1 MDDDFGVLI
10 VGYRRLDNI
19 LNLVEEV
26 ISSGVKEIFIALDRL
41 NDPKGLNEQIQFLSK
56 IHELQDEKQ
65 IEIKVRHQTENL
77 GAAVSVLTSIDWI
90 SESCRYFAVLE
101 DDLVISH
108 SFLKFAEESLRY
120 FENNERILVIS
131 GNNYFGS
138 QLTSIGFTRV
148 PLTWGWATSRK
159 KWEKAR
165 PHILSSKNDFSKS
178 WNLSSNVIL
187 KQFLLAGKRRS
198 IQGLIDAWDLPLASY
213 MYENNMLCV
222 LPGSNLVSNI
232 GYDEF
237 ALHTNEKSIFHDFQ
251 ISSELTELEFPTV
264 IVVSKNIERK
274 IAKEIYQVKFLN
286 IFSALLQKRL
296 DSTRNGKPKFE
307 ESLPNRVK
315 NYGIK
320 SQSQII
326 HFNFGD

>member
-1 MDDDFGVLI
+1 MDEDFGVLI

-19 LNLVEEV
+19 LNLVEAI
-26 ISSGVKEIFIALDRL
+26 ISSGVKQIFIALDRI
-41 NDPKGLNEQIQFLSK
+41 NDPKGLTEQIQFLNS
-56 IHELQDEKQ
+56 IHKLQEEKQ
-65 IEIKVRHQTENL
+65 IEIHVRHQTENL

-108 SFLKFAEESLRY
+108 NFLKFAYESLRY
-120 FENNERILVIS
+120 FENNERILLIS

-138 QLTSIGFTRV
+138 QLNSIGFTRI

-165 PHILSSKNDFSKS
+165 PHILSTKKDFSKS
-178 WNLSSNVIL
+178 WNPMSNVIL

-198 IQGLIDAWDLPLASY
+198 IQGFIDAWDLPLASY

-237 ALHTNEKSIFHDFQ
+237 ALHTKRKSAFHDFQ
-251 ISSELTELEFPTV
+251 ISSERTELEFPTV
-264 IVVSKNIERK
+264 IVASKNIERI
-274 IAKEIYQVKFLN
+274 IAKEIYNVKILN
-286 IFSALLQKRL
+286 IFSALLQKSL
-296 DSTRNGKPKFE
+296 DFVRNGKPKFE
-307 ESLPNRVK
+307 KSLPSRIND
-315 NYGIK
+315 YGIR
-320 SQSQII
+320 
-326 HFNFGD
+326 